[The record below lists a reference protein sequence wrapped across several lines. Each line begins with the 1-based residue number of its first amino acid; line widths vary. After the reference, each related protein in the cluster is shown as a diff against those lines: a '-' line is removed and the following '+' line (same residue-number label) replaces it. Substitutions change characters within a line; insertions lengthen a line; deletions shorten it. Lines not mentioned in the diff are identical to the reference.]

1 MEQRLESIVN
11 ILRTRRFDRE
21 NDLAVSYRVN
31 GKWRNAK
38 QTLSEIKKVIRPMRT
53 NVYQIDYRVDGGF
66 LYTLKV
72 DAVNKNEAKGHVIRE
87 NPEGHVTIV
96 QAKKASR

>member
-1 MEQRLESIVN
+1 MERRLESIVN

-31 GKWRNAK
+31 GKWESAEK
-38 QTLSEIKKVIRPMRT
+38 TLSAIRKVIRPMRT

-87 NPEGHVTIV
+87 NPEGKVTIL
-96 QAKKASR
+96 QAKRVKR